1 MNKSVKRSICLALGV
16 LTAFSVVACKKKSK
30 DPTEEKQQVYDTE
43 TRPLVMATEALDG
56 NFNPFFATSA
66 TDTEVIAMTQIGM
79 LGVDKDGKPTCGEN
93 EATVALDYK
102 ETMLKGDRKTATKN
116 ANEASFTEYE
126 FIIKNDI
133 KFSDGVAL
141 TIKDVLFNLYVYL
154 DPVYMGSATIYSTDI
169 VGLKSYRA
177 QNNNM
182 EEASESE
189 IQQLFYAGAQQRYTN
204 ILNYLEDPA
213 ESGLKPDEVA
223 QVQTDLYTIFGEEG
237 DTEALTESQKNS
249 VFYEEV
255 ESDWTNSVGQK
266 EAYEEKYTFTTDWEI
281 YLYNA
286 GVITN
291 ETEGGESKRDEDGK
305 YVMKDYSHYVTS
317 MREET
322 EQENLDAYI
331 AANPGVSDEVARET
345 LIKNKAIEIVFN
357 NNIALDHSA
366 TGASKTFVLKYWMTG
381 ANALE
386 KFVAEEKTKWFANV
400 DEKVESISGITTT
413 TTTTDYDGN
422 DLGAEHDVLKIMIYG
437 VDPKAIWNFAFGV
450 APMHYYSNQET
461 INSTKYG
468 VKMGDIKFFD
478 TVLKDSEKTK
488 LPMGAGVY
496 KASNAKE
503 TNVDGSSFYNNNWV
517 YFERNTYFET
527 VGEGLCNAKI
537 KKLRFKV
544 VSPDNVIQ
552 ALESKDI
559 DYGEPNA
566 SVDNMTKLSGI
577 DHITSFSYK
586 TNGYGYVG
594 VNPKHVPD
602 LEVRQ
607 AIMMA
612 MDTLSII
619 KVYYGGTLADPI
631 YRPMSTTNWA
641 YPTGVKEY
649 KDVAY
654 TTNKDAIIQRVKDS
668 GKWTMGTDGKFYNDK
683 GQTLKYK
690 FTIAGESTDHPAFKM
705 FEAAAETLNDCGFD
719 ITVGTDVSAL
729 SKLASGELAVWAA
742 AWSSTVDPDMY
753 QVYHK
758 DSNATSVK
766 NWGYDVILHDTTGKY
781 SREYDIIVNQLS
793 PKIEEGRETI
803 DEAKRKKIYAE
814 ALDMVMKLAVELPT
828 YQRNDCVAFNKDII
842 DAATLN
848 QNPTA
853 NAGVTDRLWEV
864 NYN

>member
-1 MNKSVKRSICLALGV
+1 MSVKRRICLALCV
-16 LTAFSVVACKKKSK
+16 LTAFSVVGCKKKSK
-30 DPTEEKQQVYDTE
+30 DPTEEKEQIYDTE
-43 TRPLVMATEALDG
+43 SRPLVMATEARDG

-102 ETMLKGDRKTATKN
+102 ETMLNASGAATKN
-116 ANEASFTEYE
+116 ANEAAFTEYE
-126 FIIKNDI
+126 FIIKNGI

-177 QNNNM
+177 QDRNM
-182 EEASESE
+182 EDASESE
-189 IQQLFYAGAQQRYTN
+189 IQQIFYANAQQRLTN
-204 ILNYLEDPA
+204 IMDYLDPKSSTTA
-213 ESGLKPDEVA
+213 SA
-223 QVQTDLYTIFGEEG
+223 QVTADLKTIFGEAG
-237 DTEALTESQKNS
+237 NSDALTDSQKNS
-249 VFYEEV
+249 IFYEEV
-255 ESDWTNSVGQK
+255 ESDWTNSVGQL
-266 EAYEEKYTFTTDWEI
+266 EGFEEKYTFTEDWQV
-281 YLYNA
+281 YLYNS
-286 GVITN
+286 GLISIKYEN
-291 ETEGGESKRDEDGK
+291 GEVQRDENGK
-305 YVMKDYSHYVTS
+305 YITSLDDALNDYDEI
-317 MREET
+317 MADET
-322 EQENLDAYI
+322 TDEKVNAYI
-331 AANPGVSDEVARET
+331 AANPGADKDIAKEN
-345 LIKNKAIEIVFN
+345 LIKNKAIEMVFN
-357 NNIALDHSA
+357 EYTFTEDKQL
-366 TGASKTFVLKYWMTG
+366 FVLRYWMTG

-386 KFVAEEKTKWFANV
+386 KFAAEEKTAWFENV
-400 DEKVESISGITTT
+400 DDKIESISGITTGKT
-413 TTTTDYDGN
+413 TKDYDGN
-422 DLGAEHDVLKIMIYG
+422 DLGEEHDVLKIKIYG
-437 VDPKAIWNFAFGV
+437 VDPKAVWNFAFGV
-450 APMHYYSNQET
+450 APMHKYSNKET
-461 INSTKYG
+461 IDSTKYG
-468 VKMGDIKFFD
+468 VKTGDITFFD
-478 TVLKDSEKTK
+478 TVLKNSEKTK
-488 LPMGAGVY
+488 LPIGAGVY

-503 TNVDGSSFYNNNWV
+503 ENVDGSSFYNNNCV

-577 DHITSFSYK
+577 SHITSFSYK

-594 VNPKHVPD
+594 INPKHVPD

-641 YPTGVKEY
+641 YPAGVKEY
-649 KDVAY
+649 PDVAY
-654 TTNKDAIIQRVKDS
+654 TTDKQAIIDRVKQAD
-668 GKWTMGTDGKFYNDK
+668 WVMGNDGKFYKDGK
-683 GQTLKYK
+683 TLKYK

-781 SREYDIIVNQLS
+781 ATEYDIIVNQLS

-803 DEAKRKKIYAE
+803 DEAKRKKIYAD
-814 ALDMVMKLAVELPT
+814 ALDMVMSLAVELPT

-842 DAATLN
+842 DASTLN

>member
-1 MNKSVKRSICLALGV
+1 MNKSVKRSICLTLGV
-16 LTAFSVVACKKKSK
+16 LTAFSVVGCKKKSK
-30 DPTEEKQQVYDTE
+30 DPTEETQQIYDTE

-66 TDTEVIAMTQIGM
+66 TDTEVISMTQIGM

-102 ETMLKGDRKTATKN
+102 ETMLNASGAVTKN
-116 ANEASFTEYE
+116 ANEAAFTEYE

-177 QNNNM
+177 QDKNM
-182 EEASESE
+182 EDATESE
-189 IQQLFYAGAQQRYTN
+189 IQQIFYANAQQRLTD
-204 ILNYLEDPA
+204 IMDYLDPKNSSDPSKQVTA
-213 ESGLKPDEVA
+213 DLK
-223 QVQTDLYTIFGEEG
+223 TIFGEAG
-237 DTEALTESQKNS
+237 ATEALTESQKNS
-249 VFYEEV
+249 IFYEEV
-255 ESDWTNSVGQK
+255 ESDWTNSVGQL
-266 EAYEEKYTFTTDWEI
+266 ESFEEKYTFTEDWQV
-281 YLYNA
+281 YLYNS
-286 GVITN
+286 GLISIKYEN
-291 ETEGGESKRDEDGK
+291 GEVQRDEDGK
-305 YVMKDYSHYVTS
+305 YITTLDDSDFAAVMAD
-317 MREET
+317 ET
-322 EQENLDAYI
+322 TDEKINAYI
-331 AANPGVSDEVARET
+331 AANEGADRAIAKEN
-345 LIKNKAIEIVFN
+345 LIKNKAIEMVFN
-357 NNIALDHSA
+357 EYTFTEENQL
-366 TGASKTFVLKYWMTG
+366 FVLKYWMTG

-386 KFVAEEKTKWFANV
+386 KFAAEEKTAWFESKA
-400 DEKVESISGITTT
+400 DEKIESISGITTGKT
-413 TTTTDYDGN
+413 STDYDGN
-422 DLGAEHDVLKIMIYG
+422 DLGAEHDVLKIKIYG
-437 VDPKAIWNFAFGV
+437 VDPKAVWNFAFGV
-450 APMHYYSNQET
+450 APMHYYSNKET
-461 INSTKYG
+461 IDSTPYG
-468 VKMGDIKFFD
+468 VKTGDIKFFD
-478 TVLKDSEKTK
+478 NVLKNSEKTK
-488 LPMGAGVY
+488 LPVGAGVY

-577 DHITSFSYK
+577 EHITSFSYK

-654 TTNKDAIIQRVKDS
+654 TTSKDDIIQRVKDS
-668 GKWTMGTDGKFYNDK
+668 NKWTMGGDGKFYNDK

-705 FEAAAETLNDCGFD
+705 FEAAAELLNDCGFD

-729 SKLASGELAVWAA
+729 SKLASGGLAVWAA

-766 NWGYDVILHDTTGKY
+766 NWGYDAILNNQDKY
-781 SREYDIIVNQLS
+781 PREYDIIVNQLS

-842 DAATLN
+842 DASTLN

>member
-1 MNKSVKRSICLALGV
+1 MNKSVKRSICLALGA
-16 LTAFSVVACKKKSK
+16 LTAFSVAACKKTSSG
-30 DPTEEKQQVYDTE
+30 PSEEKQQVYDTE
-43 TRPLVMATEALDG
+43 TRPFVMATEALDG

-66 TDTEVIAMTQIGM
+66 TDTEVISMTQIGM

-102 ETMLKGDRKTATKN
+102 ETMLNASGAETKN
-116 ANEASFTEYE
+116 ASEAAFTEYE

-177 QNNNM
+177 QDRNM
-182 EEASESE
+182 EDASESE
-189 IQQLFYAGAQQRYTN
+189 IQQIFYANASQRLTN
-204 ILNYLEDPA
+204 IKDYLN
-213 ESGLKPDEVA
+213 PDNKEAASTQVA
-223 QVQTDLYTIFGEEG
+223 ADLVTIFGEAG
-237 DTEALTESQKNS
+237 SSDALTDSQKKS
-249 VFYEEV
+249 IFYEEV
-255 ESDWTNSVGQK
+255 ESDWTNSVGQL
-266 EAYEEKYTFTTDWEI
+266 ESFEEKYTFTEDWQV
-281 YLYNA
+281 YLYNS
-286 GVITN
+286 GLISIKYEN
-291 ETEGGESKRDEDGK
+291 GEVQRDESGK
-305 YVMKDYSHYVTS
+305 YITS
-317 MREET
+317 LDDELNVYDEIMADET
-322 EQENLDAYI
+322 TDEKINAYI
-331 AANPGVSDEVARET
+331 AANPGSDAAIAKEN
-345 LIKNKAIEIVFN
+345 LIKNKAIEMVFN
-357 NNIALDHSA
+357 EYTFTEANQL
-366 TGASKTFVLKYWMTG
+366 FVLNYWMTG

-386 KFVAEEKTKWFANV
+386 KFAAEEKTKWFAGV
-400 DEKVESISGITTT
+400 DEKVESISGITTAKT
-413 TTTTDYDGN
+413 TKDYDGN
-422 DLGAEHDVLKIMIYG
+422 DLGAEHDVLKIKIYG

-450 APMHYYSNQET
+450 APMHYYSNTET

-468 VKMGDIKFFD
+468 VKTGDIEFFD
-478 TVLKDSEKTK
+478 NVLKDSEKTK

-537 KKLRFKV
+537 KKIRFKV

-577 DHITSFSYK
+577 GHITSFSYK

-594 VNPKHVPD
+594 INPKHVPD

-649 KDVAY
+649 KDIAY
-654 TTNKDAIIQRVKDS
+654 TTNKQTIIDRVEEAGWVM
-668 GKWTMGTDGKFYNDK
+668 GKDGKFYKDGK
-683 GQTLKYK
+683 TLKYK

-793 PKIEEGRETI
+793 PKIDEGRETI
-803 DEAKRKKIYAE
+803 DEGKRKEIYAE
-814 ALDMVMKLAVELPT
+814 ALDMVMSLAVELPT

>member
-1 MNKSVKRSICLALGV
+1 MNKSVKRSMCLALGV
-16 LTAFSVVACKKKSK
+16 LTAFSVVGCKKKVEEN
-30 DPTEEKQQVYDTE
+30 PEEKQQIYDTE

-102 ETMLKGDRKTATKN
+102 ETMLNASGAATQN
-116 ANEASFTEYE
+116 ANEAAFTEYE
-126 FIIKNDI
+126 FIIKNGI

-177 QNNNM
+177 QDKNM
-182 EEASESE
+182 EDASESE
-189 IQQLFYAGAQQRYTN
+189 IQQIFYANAQQRLTN
-204 ILNYLEDPA
+204 IMNYLDPKNS
-213 ESGLKPDEVA
+213 ESASA
-223 QVQTDLYTIFGEEG
+223 QVTADLKTIFGEPG
-237 DTEALTESQKNS
+237 NSDVLTDSQKNS
-249 VFYEEV
+249 LFYEEV
-255 ESDWTNSVGQK
+255 ESDWTNSVGQL
-266 EAYEEKYTFTTDWEI
+266 ESFEEKYTFTEDWQV
-281 YLYNA
+281 YLYN
-286 GVITN
+286 
-291 ETEGGESKRDEDGK
+291 EGLISIKYENGEVQRDDNGK
-305 YVMKDYSHYVTS
+305 YITS
-317 MREET
+317 LDDELNQYDEIMADET
-322 EQENLDAYI
+322 TDEKINAYI
-331 AANPGVSDEVARET
+331 AANPGADKAIAKEN
-345 LIKNKAIEIVFN
+345 LIKNKAIEMVFN
-357 NNIALDHSA
+357 EYTFTEDKQL
-366 TGASKTFVLKYWMTG
+366 FVLRYWMTG

-386 KFVAEEKTKWFANV
+386 KFAAEEKTAWFENV
-400 DEKVESISGITTT
+400 DDKVESISGITTGKT
-413 TTTTDYDGN
+413 TKDYDGN
-422 DLGAEHDVLKIMIYG
+422 DLGAEHDVLKIKIYG
-437 VDPKAIWNFAFGV
+437 VDPKAVWNFAFGV
-450 APMHYYSNQET
+450 APMHYYSNKET
-461 INSTKYG
+461 IDSTKYG
-468 VKMGDIKFFD
+468 VKTGDIKFFD
-478 TVLKDSEKTK
+478 NVLKDSEKTK
-488 LPMGAGVY
+488 LPVGAGVY

-527 VGEGLCNAKI
+527 AGEGLCNAKI

-577 DHITSFSYK
+577 SHITSYSYK

-594 VNPKHVPD
+594 INPKHVPD

-654 TTNKDAIIQRVKDS
+654 TTNKQAIIDRVKEA
-668 GKWTMGTDGKFYNDK
+668 GWVMGNDGKFYKDGK
-683 GQTLKYK
+683 TLKYK

-705 FEAAAETLNDCGFD
+705 FEAAAETLNACGFD

-781 SREYDIIVNQLS
+781 SREYDIIVNKLS

-814 ALDMVMKLAVELPT
+814 ALDMVMSLAVELPT

-848 QNPTA
+848 QTPTA

>member
-1 MNKSVKRSICLALGV
+1 MNKSVKRSVCLALGV
-16 LTAFSVVACKKKSK
+16 LTAFSVAACKKKSNNNN
-30 DPTEEKQQVYDTE
+30 EEKQQIYDTE

-66 TDTEVIAMTQIGM
+66 TDTEVISMTQIGM

-93 EATVALDYK
+93 ESTVALDYK
-102 ETMLKGDRKTATKN
+102 ETMLNASGAATKN
-116 ANEASFTEYE
+116 ASEAAFTEYE
-126 FIIKNDI
+126 FIIKNGI

-177 QNNNM
+177 QDRNM

-189 IQQLFYAGAQQRYTN
+189 IQQIFYANASQRLTN
-204 ILNYLEDPA
+204 IKDYLNPKNSEA
-213 ESGLKPDEVA
+213 ASVEVA
-223 QVQTDLYTIFGEEG
+223 ADLITIFGEEG
-237 DTEALTESQKNS
+237 DSDTLTESQKNS
-249 VFYEEV
+249 IFYEEV
-255 ESDWTNSVGQK
+255 ESDWTNSVGQL
-266 EAYEEKYTFTTDWEI
+266 ESFEEKYTFTEDWQV

-286 GVITN
+286 GLISIKYVN
-291 ETEGGESKRDEDGK
+291 GEVQRDGQGK
-305 YVMKDYSHYVTS
+305 YITS
-317 MREET
+317 LDDELNQYDEIMADET
-322 EQENLDAYI
+322 TSAKINAYI
-331 AANPGVSDEVARET
+331 AANPGADEAIAKEN
-345 LIKNKAIEIVFN
+345 LIKNKAIEMVFN
-357 NNIALDHSA
+357 EYTFTESQQL
-366 TGASKTFVLKYWMTG
+366 FVLNYWMTG

-386 KFVAEEKTKWFANV
+386 QFAAEEKTKWFSNV
-400 DEKVESISGITTT
+400 DEAIESISGITTSKT
-413 TTTTDYDGN
+413 TKDYDGN
-422 DLGAEHDVLKIMIYG
+422 DLGEEHDVLKIKIYG

-461 INSTKYG
+461 ISSTKYG
-468 VKMGDIKFFD
+468 VKTGDIKFFD
-478 TVLKDSEKTK
+478 NVLKNSEKTK
-488 LPMGAGVY
+488 LPVGAGVY
-496 KASNAKE
+496 KASNAAEK
-503 TNVDGSSFYNNNWV
+503 NVDGSSFYNNNWV

-527 VGEGLCNAKI
+527 VGEGLSNAKI
-537 KKLRFKV
+537 KKIRFKV

-577 DHITSFSYK
+577 SHITSFSYK

-594 VNPKHVPD
+594 INPEHVPD

-649 KDVAY
+649 ADTAY
-654 TTNKDAIIQRVKDS
+654 TANKDAIIQRVKDS
-668 GKWTMGTDGKFYNDK
+668 QKWTMGTDGKFYNEQGK
-683 GQTLKYK
+683 TLKYK

-705 FEAAAETLNDCGFD
+705 FEAAAETLNECGFD

-729 SKLASGELAVWAA
+729 SKLASGDLAVWAA

-766 NWGYDVILHDTTGKY
+766 NWGYDAILNNQEKY
-781 SREYDIIVNQLS
+781 PREYNIIVNQLS

-803 DEAKRKKIYAE
+803 DEGERKQIYAE
-814 ALDMVMKLAVELPT
+814 ALDMVMSLAVELPT